1 MLKRI
6 CLAMLLTIPAGCA
19 TDYKSQSF
27 RGGYS
32 EVRLDANVFTV
43 RFAGNAYTS
52 PEKAAD
58 FCLLRCAEL
67 ALANGYPYFIIV
79 DSSHYTKQGT
89 VTTPATAYT
98 TGTANTYGTATAY
111 GNQATYMGTTSG
123 QSTTTIYGGQ
133 TYVLSKP
140 RSSNTIV
147 CFKEKPSGGAFAF
160 GAAFLVNSLKG
171 KYGIEN

>member
-58 FCLLRCAEL
+58 F
-67 ALANGYPYFIIV
+67 
-79 DSSHYTKQGT
+79 YTKT
-89 VTTPATAYT
+89 VKDLVWPH
-98 TGTANTYGTATAY
+98 
-111 GNQATYMGTTSG
+111 
-123 QSTTTIYGGQ
+123 I
-133 TYVLSKP
+133 L
-140 RSSNTIV
+140 
-147 CFKEKPSGGAFAF
+147 AFDLF
-160 GAAFLVNSLKG
+160 GKAAFLIRQIL
-171 KYGIEN
+171 